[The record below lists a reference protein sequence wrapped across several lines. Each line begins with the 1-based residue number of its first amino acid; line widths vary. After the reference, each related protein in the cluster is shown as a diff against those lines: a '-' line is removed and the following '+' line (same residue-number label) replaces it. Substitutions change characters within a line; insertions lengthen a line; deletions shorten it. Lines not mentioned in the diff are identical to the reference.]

1 MTQKAPKAPRA
12 KRTAPD
18 RRRELI
24 LEEACRQCMQSDR
37 PGISFVEIARKLGV
51 ARSLVYH
58 YFPNQEALM
67 TALAEKRILGFVTEA
82 EIPAEGTP
90 EERLTALFT
99 KLSDYLAEVPDYVAE
114 LIRTR
119 RGRAVLDAASED
131 KVPLFIRL
139 AKSCFD
145 RPLTDKDDEVFYALS
160 MFVRFLLTRNCR
172 QPREE
177 RLKWVR
183 IAVKTALA
191 AAEATKGSDLTEVT
205 HE

>member
-1 MTQKAPKAPRA
+1 MTSSEPKAPRA

-18 RRRELI
+18 KRRELI
-24 LEEACRQCMQSDR
+24 LEEACRQCMEDGR

-82 EIPAEGTP
+82 EIPKTGTS
-90 EERLTALFT
+90 EEKLTALLT
-99 KLSDYLAEVPDYVAE
+99 KLSDYLAQAPVYMLG

-119 RGRAVLDAASED
+119 QGRAVLDAASED
-131 KVPLFIRL
+131 KVPLFIGL

-145 RPLTDKDDEVFYALS
+145 RPLTATDDEVFYSLA
-160 MFVRFLLTRNCR
+160 MFVRFLLARNCR
-172 QPREE
+172 LPREE
-177 RLKWVR
+177 RLKLVSV
-183 IAVKTALA
+183 AVKTVMAA
-191 AAEATKGSDLTEVT
+191 VEAAEACAGEGREK
-205 HE
+205 

>member
-37 PGISFVEIARKLGV
+37 PGISFVEIA
-51 ARSLVYH
+51 
-58 YFPNQEALM
+58 
-67 TALAEKRILGFVTEA
+67 
-82 EIPAEGTP
+82 
-90 EERLTALFT
+90 
-99 KLSDYLAEVPDYVAE
+99 
-114 LIRTR
+114 
-119 RGRAVLDAASED
+119 
-131 KVPLFIRL
+131 LFIRL

-160 MFVRFLLTRNCR
+160 MFVRFLLARNCR

-183 IAVKTALA
+183 IALKTALA
-191 AAEATKGSDLTEVT
+191 AAEATKESDLTERN

>member
-1 MTQKAPKAPRA
+1 MTQKKTKVPRA
-12 KRTAPD
+12 RRTAPA

-67 TALAEKRILGFVTEA
+67 TALAEKYIWGFVTEA
-82 EIPAEGTP
+82 EIPDEGTP
-90 EERLTALFT
+90 EEKLTVLFT
-99 KLSDYLAEVPDYVAE
+99 KLSDYLAEVPDYLTE
-114 LIRTR
+114 LIHTR
-119 RGRAVLDAASED
+119 QGRAVLDAASEG

-145 RPLTDKDDEVFYALS
+145 RSFGTEDDEVFYALP
-160 MFVRFLLTRNCR
+160 MFVRFLLIRNCR
-172 QPREE
+172 LPREE

-183 IAVKTALA
+183 VAVKTALA
-191 AAEATKGSDLTEVT
+191 AAEATKEFDLTEAK

>member
-1 MTQKAPKAPRA
+1 MTPNATKTPRA

-18 RRRELI
+18 QRRELI
-24 LEEACRQCMQSDR
+24 IEEACRQCTEGGR

-82 EIPAEGTP
+82 EIPKIGTP
-90 EERLTALFT
+90 EEKLTVLFT
-99 KLSDYLAEVPDYVAE
+99 KLSDYLAAAPVYMSD

-119 RGRAVLDAASED
+119 QGRAVLDAASED
-131 KVPLFIRL
+131 KIPLFIRL

-145 RPLTDKDDEVFYALS
+145 RSFSVADDEVFYSLA
-160 MFVRFLLTRNCR
+160 MFVRGLLARNSR
-172 QPREE
+172 RPREE
-177 RLKWVR
+177 RLKFVAV
-183 IAVKTALA
+183 AVKTTVA
-191 AAEATKGSDLTEVT
+191 AAEAAEEVSLSGVSR
-205 HE
+205 E

>member
-58 YFPNQEALM
+58 YFPNQEAL
-67 TALAEKRILGFVTEA
+67 
-82 EIPAEGTP
+82 
-90 EERLTALFT
+90 
-99 KLSDYLAEVPDYVAE
+99 
-114 LIRTR
+114 
-119 RGRAVLDAASED
+119 
-131 KVPLFIRL
+131 LFIRL

-145 RPLTDKDDEVFYALS
+145 RPLADKDDEVFYALL
-160 MFVRFLLTRNCR
+160 MFVRFLLARNCR
-172 QPREE
+172 QPREK

-183 IAVKTALA
+183 VAVKTALA
-191 AAEATKGSDLTEVT
+191 AAEATKESDLTEGN